1 MKISYLN
8 MRIPKELSNG
18 LDEMVKDSKTIGVKT
33 SKTFIVEKYL
43 FKILSERG
51 YLSKQFIR
59 TGKEKY
65 EK

>member
-1 MKISYLN
+1 MKASYLN
-8 MRIPKELSNG
+8 MRIPIELSDG
-18 LDEMVKDSKTIGVKT
+18 LNEMIKDSKAIGIKT

-59 TGKEKY
+59 VGKEKY